1 MLAAIKLKGGKTMFD
16 DKDIKRAK
24 VDIRAELNRLDA
36 QQNAKEVAGKSIGRY
51 GLFYITLIVVIGVLA
66 SLELAEGKMAA
77 VMGLLGASLTAL
89 ISMLN
94 NIAGATPKQERP
106 EFEVM
111 KQLIDRLDRM
121 ADRDPMSVTV
131 DGDKVTVKKGDNT
144 MESVR

>member
-1 MLAAIKLKGGKTMFD
+1 MFD
-16 DKDIKRAK
+16 DKEIRKAKIDIK
-24 VDIRAELNRLDA
+24 AELNRLEA
-36 QQNAKEVAGKSIGRY
+36 QQTAKEVAGKSIGQY
-51 GLFYITLIVVIGVLA
+51 GLLYITLIVVIGVAA
-66 SLELAEGKMAA
+66 SLELDEGKMAA

-94 NIAGATPKQERP
+94 NIAGATPKQYKP

-131 DGDKVTVKKGDNT
+131 EGDKVTVKKGDNKV
-144 MESVR
+144 ESVR